1 MVKLNISSLRSE
13 QIQSSLQYCAG
24 GLSGQEKGK
33 KIYVKIGSSPPPPNK
48 KLENVNLTATEY
60 NMNIQAIIF
69 LGMNDRQN

>member
-33 KIYVKIGSSPPPPNK
+33 KNLCKNWIQPPTTK
-48 KLENVNLTATEY
+48 QKAGKCEFDSYRIQYEY
-60 NMNIQAIIF
+60 PSNYIP
-69 LGMNDRQN
+69 RYE